1 MPEYDSSLINKFLSS
16 GAGYTEEGDDDF
28 AARSANSARQGVNL
42 FSIYQNAQSD
52 LATKRNFFLQDFGL
66 DKNNKA
72 DPDAQFGTY
81 QNTLR
86 GTGSQLDSLLQRGQG
101 RGLGL
106 GGLARSGINLA
117 EDQADDQI
125 SGLRAQGTRAR
136 LQYDLNEGDNRRA
149 FGSSLLGLDA
159 ADLAQKH
166 ENELYGDGGLGTPV
180 SRVESPAADT
190 ETADDGVAEGTEG
203 ADDQTSPEMRAATFA
218 RKQIKR
224 ANKLGIG
231 KFPVPKEDD
240 AKAAAKW
247 RKISAGMSPYQQ
259 KRMKNQRKRRRA
271 KGKVVR

>member
-1 MPEYDSSLINKFLSS
+1 MPEHDSSLIREFLES
-16 GAGYTEEGDDDF
+16 GAGMTEEGDDDF
-28 AARSANSARQGVNL
+28 AARSASAGRQGVSL
-42 FSIYQNAQSD
+42 DALYQNAQD
-52 LATKRNFFLQDFGL
+52 NLATKRESFLQDFGL
-66 DKNNKA
+66 DKSNKA
-72 DPDAQFGTY
+72 DPDAQFGTF

-125 SGLRAQGTRAR
+125 SGLRAQG
-136 LQYDLNEGDNRRA
+136 YRA
-149 FGSSLLGLDA
+149 FDQYEADRSTNRLNFSNSLLGLDA

-166 ENELYGDGGLGTPV
+166 EDELYGDGGLGTPV

-190 ETADDGVAEGTEG
+190 ETADDDVAEGTEG

-259 KRMKNQRKRRRA
+259 KRMKNQRKQRRA